1 MLNKNNLH
9 SSTSQVPTGKFKAHG
24 QVDIRMEGDLLHYI
38 ATGPFNKEL
47 LDCLAIAQLN
57 FLQTAQPTGAWVSIC
72 TLRESAVTSP
82 DGLARYGEIMRAPK
96 PAGLTPVATAFV
108 IGPDVE
114 GGKLMAP
121 HYAKIYA
128 NIARPFQTF
137 LTMAEAQAW
146 ARDKIDRANENS
158 SPGTPD

>member
-1 MLNKNNLH
+1 MMNKKILR

-47 LDCLAIAQLN
+47 LDCLAVAQLN
-57 FLQTAQPTGAWVSIC
+57 FLQTALPTGAWVSIC
-72 TLRESAVTSP
+72 TMQESAVTSP
-82 DGLARYGEIMRAPK
+82 EGLARYNEIMQTPK

-108 IGPDVE
+108 IGPEVE

-121 HYAKIYA
+121 HYAKIYTD
-128 NIARPFQTF
+128 IGRPFQTF
-137 LTMAEAQAW
+137 VTMAEARTWAQDMIDLSNKKSVGQA
-146 ARDKIDRANENS
+146 
-158 SPGTPD
+158 

>member
-1 MLNKNNLH
+1 MNKHNLH
-9 SSTSQVPTGKFKAHG
+9 SSTRQVPTGQFKAHG
-24 QVDIRMEGDLLHYI
+24 QVDIQMEGDLLHYI

-47 LDCLAIAQLN
+47 VDCLAVAQLN

-72 TLRESAVTSP
+72 TMRESAVTSP
-82 DGLARYGEIMRAPK
+82 EGLARYNEIMRTPK

-108 IGPDVE
+108 VGPEVE

-128 NIARPFQTF
+128 DIGRPFQTF
-137 LTMAEAQAW
+137 ATMAEAQLW
-146 ARDKIDRANENS
+146 AQAMINLANEKS
-158 SPGTPD
+158 VGQEPD

>member
-1 MLNKNNLH
+1 MMNKTHLR
-9 SSTSQVPTGKFKAHG
+9 SSTNQVPTGQFKAHG

-47 LDCLAIAQLN
+47 LDCLAVAQLS
-57 FLQTAQPTGAWVSIC
+57 FLQAAQPTGAWVSIC
-72 TLRESAVTSP
+72 TMQESAVTSP
-82 DGLARYGEIMRAPK
+82 EGLARYNEIMRTPK

-108 IGPDVE
+108 IGPEVE

-128 NIARPFQTF
+128 AIGRPFQTF
-137 LTMAEAQAW
+137 STMAEAQTW
-146 ARDKIDRANENS
+146 AQDMIDWANEEPAS
-158 SPGTPD
+158 QA